1 MAEEFREKAL
11 KDIISKET
19 VRNNTFNYEVFIV
32 RKSFGVQIVISAMI
46 NGKHY
51 EAKRNLLDN
60 YAREFIQNKTKDK
73 GYKNQDLLKELRI
86 MEYEILM
93 SILLKSMFDISKDEF
108 AKLEKII
115 LNYVE
120 CC

>member
-1 MAEEFREKAL
+1 
-11 KDIISKET
+11 
-19 VRNNTFNYEVFIV
+19 
-32 RKSFGVQIVISAMI
+32 MI

-51 EAKRNLLDN
+51 EVKHNLPDN

-73 GYKNQDLLKELRI
+73 GYKNQDLLKNLRI

>member
-51 EAKRNLLDN
+51 EAKHNLPDN

-93 SILLKSMFDISKDEF
+93 SILLKSMFDILKDEF